1 MPVGSAIDELPDPAS
16 DEAFWEVEYRREVA
30 GRAIQVMRRDFD
42 AATWQA
48 FWACVVE
55 GRSAPDVGRSLGLS
69 AGAVP
74 PPSSACSTGCGAN
87 WTG

>member
-1 MPVGSAIDELPDPAS
+1 
-16 DEAFWEVEYRREVA
+16 
-30 GRAIQVMRRDFD
+30 MRRDFD

-69 AGAVP
+69 PGAVR
-74 PPSSACSTGCGAN
+74 AAKFRVLYRLRRELDGLID
-87 WTG
+87 